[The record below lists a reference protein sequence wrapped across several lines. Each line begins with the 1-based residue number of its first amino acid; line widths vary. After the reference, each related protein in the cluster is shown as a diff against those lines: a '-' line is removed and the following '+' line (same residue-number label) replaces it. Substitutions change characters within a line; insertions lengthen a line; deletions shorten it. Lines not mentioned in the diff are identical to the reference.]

1 MPALLGGIDDK
12 ISVFR
17 ERYNALWQRTI
28 RHELFTPAHRKAQS
42 AQFSL
47 QKIEYLKGVSIK
59 MKDCVILGMLTQMKE
74 GEWWLEDPTGK
85 LCRIGCL
92 LRICFRRYQT
102 EFGKCQLSQR
112 NICRIV
118 SGFGRR

>member
-85 LCRIGCL
+85 RGH
-92 LRICFRRYQT
+92 QK
-102 EFGKCQLSQR
+102 EFISMSKR
-112 NICRIV
+112 ENYFIN
-118 SGFGRR
+118 GFVILYLAVFETS

>member
-85 LCRIGCL
+85 RGH
-92 LRICFRRYQT
+92 QK
-102 EFGKCQLSQR
+102 EFISMSNCENSH
-112 NICRIV
+112 
-118 SGFGRR
+118 